1 MYLLHLQKLLLNYFL
16 LVLQFL
22 LPQIHHL
29 RWILS
34 LYYDLTENREKAL
47 CSLLTLLKHKKN
59 KIQTELRKRRW
70 SISSPISPLGN
81 WWKCRKQKECWH
93 RWSPIWNSCRGAC
106 GVWHWDRSWP
116 GMGTTLKWHPG
127 LTGWTRCWAGCSGFV
142 LPAILGGGHSIYF
155 HGQRCQ

>member
-59 KIQTELRKRRW
+59 KIQTELRKRR
-70 SISSPISPLGN
+70 
-81 WWKCRKQKECWH
+81 
-93 RWSPIWNSCRGAC
+93 
-106 GVWHWDRSWP
+106 
-116 GMGTTLKWHPG
+116 
-127 LTGWTRCWAGCSGFV
+127 
-142 LPAILGGGHSIYF
+142 
-155 HGQRCQ
+155 